1 MAKHIEL
8 ETVLID
14 IEDGIATIT
23 LNRPEKMNAFT
34 GQMMQDIIAAFDV
47 TDADDDVKAVIVTGS
62 GERAFCAGADLSSGG
77 KTFDYKARQAG
88 GGEPGHRTEEDLQRD
103 GGGRCTLRI
112 FESLKPVI
120 GAINGAA
127 VGIGATLQ
135 LPMDV
140 RIAADHARFGFVFT
154 RRGITP
160 EACSSYFLPRLVG
173 ISQALDWV
181 YSGRVFNAQE
191 ALEGGLVKAVYPKE
205 ELMDAA
211 RAWCREIIDNTA
223 PVSVA
228 LSRQMLWQ
236 MLGADHPM
244 EAHIIDSRS
253 IFERGRTGDAK
264 EGVTSFL
271 EKRKPEYPEKVSD
284 GIAPHYPFYP
294 KRTFR
299 WPEKAED

>member
-1 MAKHIEL
+1 MTKRKEF
-8 ETVLID
+8 ETVILEV
-14 IEDGIATIT
+14 EDGIATLT
-23 LNRPEKMNAFT
+23 LHRPDKMNAFT
-34 GQMMQDIIAAFDV
+34 GQMMHDIIAAFDE
-47 TDADDDVKAVIVTGS
+47 TDADDDVGAVIVTGS

-77 KTFDYKARQAG
+77 KTFDYKARQAD
-88 GGEPGHRTEEDLQRD
+88 GGEPGHETPEDLQRD
-103 GGGRCTLRI
+103 GGGRCVLRI
-112 FESLKPVI
+112 YESLKPVI

-127 VGIGATLQ
+127 VGIGATMQ

-140 RIAADHARFGFVFT
+140 RIAADHARFGFVFA

-173 ISQALDWV
+173 ISQALDWC
-181 YSGRVFNAQE
+181 YSGRVFNADE
-191 ALEGGLVKAVYPKE
+191 ALQGGLVKAVYPKE

-211 RAWCREIIDNTA
+211 RAWCREIIDNSA

-228 LSRQMLWQ
+228 LTRQMMWQ

-244 EAHIIDSRS
+244 EAHSIDSRS
-253 IFERGRTGDAK
+253 IFERGRSPDAK

-271 EKRKPEYPEKVSD
+271 EKRKAEFPVKVSE

-294 KRTFR
+294 KRSFR
-299 WPEKAED
+299 WPEKAE